1 MFIKGLH
8 LKTTIFILA
17 LILNGCNGPSNIDER
32 LLLQRKVE
40 AFIFLSDYHHQLH
53 IMIDEEEGDKLEAYL
68 QFKNASILKTNV
80 ELIPVRSALERIKD
94 VYKDTINVKR
104 LDDLVDYYQSGLSIQ
119 IEAILKGYGYKE
131 NLDTDTI
138 MKIYDDSITD

>member
-1 MFIKGLH
+1 MSIKGFH

-17 LILNGCNGPSNIDER
+17 LILNGCYGPSNIDER

-94 VYKDTINVKR
+94 VYNDTMNVKR

-138 MKIYDDSITD
+138 MKIYDDSIN

>member
-1 MFIKGLH
+1 MSIKRLH

-17 LILNGCNGPSNIDER
+17 LILNGCYGPSNIDER

-53 IMIDEEEGDKLEAYL
+53 IMIDEEEGDKLEAFL

-80 ELIPVRSALERIKD
+80 ELIPVKIALERIKD
-94 VYKDTINVKR
+94 VHKDTINVKR

-138 MKIYDDSITD
+138 MKIYDDSIN

>member
-1 MFIKGLH
+1 MSIKRLH

-17 LILNGCNGPSNIDER
+17 LILNGCYGPSNIDER

-53 IMIDEEEGDKLEAYL
+53 IMIDEEEGDKLEAFL

-80 ELIPVRSALERIKD
+80 ELIPVKSALERIKD
-94 VYKDTINVKR
+94 VHKDTINVKR

-138 MKIYDDSITD
+138 MKIYDDSIN

>member
-1 MFIKGLH
+1 MSIKGFH

-17 LILNGCNGPSNIDER
+17 LILNGCYGPSNIDER

-94 VYKDTINVKR
+94 VYNDTMNVKR

-131 NLDTDTI
+131 NLDTDTV
-138 MKIYDDSITD
+138 MKIYDDSIN

>member
-8 LKTTIFILA
+8 LKTIIFILA

-94 VYKDTINVKR
+94 VHKDTINVKR

-119 IEAILKGYGYKE
+119 IEAILKGYGYEE

-138 MKIYDDSITD
+138 MKIYDDSIN